1 MIHKKIGHVKMT
13 TTDLIDY
20 QASAA
25 KELTA

>member
-13 TTDLIDY
+13 TIDLNDY

-25 KELTA
+25 KELIA